1 MQWISTREQEM
12 TTIAAVKPKPHILIA
27 GNLLLFC
34 GLLSGNAS
42 AQAVVTDPG
51 HTIESIIGWGTQAWQ
66 KGQEYYRQGL
76 QYEQQI
82 KQFEQM
88 NVKGEV
94 VKAEP
99 GYRET
104 IQERSI
110 NEGVKKRC
118 GDSPA
123 NNPVGPEQ
131 YQYCVAI
138 VQTEN
143 LRFNVIT
150 KFIEGVRM
158 RDEQMKAANKERDD
172 TNQDEN
178 GKLISNSNRILSIQ
192 TQQQNDVQ
200 NAVNL
205 LSAYDA
211 SLESLRKSQV
221 QAANNALKGK
231 SSLIDD
237 AVQGAALHLAL
248 KAARHRDR

>member
-1 MQWISTREQEM
+1 M
-12 TTIAAVKPKPHILIA
+12 TKIAAVKSKEHTFVA
-27 GNLLLFC
+27 GGLLLVC
-34 GLLSGNAS
+34 GLMSGNVS
-42 AQAVVTDPG
+42 AQEVVTDPG
-51 HTIESIIGWGTQAWQ
+51 HTIESIIGWSTQAWQ

-82 KQFEQM
+82 KQFDQM
-88 NVKGEV
+88 SIIGEV
-94 VKAEP
+94 VKTKP

-104 IQERSI
+104 IKERPVS
-110 NEGVKKRC
+110 EGVKERC
-118 GDSPA
+118 GEAPA
-123 NNPVGPEQ
+123 NNPVGLEQ

-143 LRFNVIT
+143 LRFNAIA
-150 KFIEGVRM
+150 KFIEDVRM
-158 RDEQMKAANKERDD
+158 RDDQMKAANKERDN
-172 TNQDEN
+172 TKKDEN

-211 SLESLRKSQV
+211 SLESLRKSQAD
-221 QAANNALKGK
+221 AANTAFKGK
-231 SSLIDD
+231 DSLLDE

-248 KAARHRDR
+248 KAARNRDR